1 MNPKNPFRNEK
12 VEGLITEL
20 RRMTTRMERL
30 IRELPTT
37 DSRVLGELHS
47 LSMRIDSMVAEDP
60 GRERRSM
67 FLDQAKRKAQ
77 YQRQCYMKIAYS
89 GSLRNP

>member
-20 RRMTTRMERL
+20 RRITTRMERL

-37 DSRVLGELHS
+37 DASVLGELHS
-47 LSMRIDSMVAEDP
+47 LSMRIDRMVAEDP

-67 FLDQAKRKAQ
+67 FLDQAKRKALF
-77 YQRQCYMKIAYS
+77 QRQRYMKIAHS
-89 GSLRNP
+89 GSLRNS

>member
-20 RRMTTRMERL
+20 RGAATRMERL

-37 DSRVLGELHS
+37 DSAVLGELHS
-47 LSMRIDSMVAEDP
+47 LSMRIDRMVSEDP

-67 FLDQAKRKAQ
+67 LLDQARRKAMF
-77 YQRQCYMKIAYS
+77 QRQRYMKITHS
-89 GSLRNP
+89 GYLRNR